1 MEIERGKRLKSAD
14 HTLGEMPYVSSSAMN
29 NGVDAFV
36 GNTFGVRIFGDC
48 LTLANS
54 GSVGSCFYHAYR
66 FVASDHVT
74 HLKRKGLSPFQY
86 LFLSVMCAKLSSKY
100 NFNREI
106 NDSRI
111 AREKILLP
119 TTSRGEP
126 DFAYMDTYGRQM
138 MRKRIG
144 LYLSH
149 HFGRVSHGQSFCR

>member
-1 MEIERGKRLKSAD
+1 M
-14 HTLGEMPYVSSSAMN
+14 GEMPYVSSSAMN

-74 HLKRKGLSPFQY
+74 HLKSKGLSPFQY
-86 LFLSVMCAKLSSKY
+86 LFLSVMCSKLSSKY

-106 NDSRI
+106 SDSRI

-119 TTSRGEP
+119 ATSEGEP
-126 DFAYMDTYGRQM
+126 DFLYMDSYGREIV
-138 MRKRIG
+138 RKRMDRYLIYRFRGHSTTNIG
-144 LYLSH
+144 LER
-149 HFGRVSHGQSFCR
+149 G